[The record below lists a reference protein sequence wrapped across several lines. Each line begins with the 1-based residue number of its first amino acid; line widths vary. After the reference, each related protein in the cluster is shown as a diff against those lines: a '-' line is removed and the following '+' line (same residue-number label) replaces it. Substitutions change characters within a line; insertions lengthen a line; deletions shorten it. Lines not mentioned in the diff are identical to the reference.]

1 MAWPMVGAS
10 CVRKHTRPLNAGLDR
25 FFAILALLLV
35 SRRFGE
41 SLSMFQQCAFNYTV
55 ILLMAFF
62 SVSVVPAKAIENWK
76 GLITSQY
83 PIGFEISLKEAC
95 ENAAEQAKLDAMSL
109 AGCEKLSFRQVE
121 TCESSSDAERCAFF
135 QETFNAYDNCF
146 VAKYKLLERNAS
158 KLDLNQNL
166 VCEVA
171 AEISIRGFKNQHDPN
186 LIIQVDEGLN
196 RNFRTGD
203 EIIVRGKLS
212 QPSFVNVLAWYP
224 EIDQDHLYRLHSDEG
239 LETPRFTD
247 EFVLPPMTQTERWWA
262 EIPEGYARG
271 ESNEFM
277 IVLASKAP
285 FKVMQKEAR
294 ADFFRRLDEFG
305 RENWRIARYSYRIF
319 K

>member
-1 MAWPMVGAS
+1 MP
-10 CVRKHTRPLNAGLDR
+10 
-25 FFAILALLLV
+25 
-35 SRRFGE
+35 
-41 SLSMFQQCAFNYTV
+41 QQCAVKYIF
-55 ILLMAFF
+55 ILLMTFF
-62 SVSVVPAKAIENWK
+62 SVSVVPAEAIENWK
-76 GLITSQY
+76 GVISSQY
-83 PIGFEISLKEAC
+83 PIGFEISPKEAC
-95 ENAAEQAKLDAMSL
+95 ENATEQAKLDAMSL

-158 KLDLNQNL
+158 KLDPSQNL

-171 AEISIRGFKNQHDPN
+171 AEISVRGFKSQHDPN
-186 LIIQVDEGLN
+186 LIVQVDEGLN
-196 RNFRTGD
+196 RNFRAGD
-203 EIIVRGKLS
+203 EIIVRGELS

-224 EIDQDHLYRLHSDEG
+224 EIDQDHLYRLHSDED

-247 EFVLPPMTQTERWWA
+247 GFMLPPMTQTERWWA
-262 EIPEGYARG
+262 EIPKGYARE

-285 FKVMQKEAR
+285 FKVMPKEAR

-305 RENWRIARYSYRIF
+305 RENWRVARYSYRIF

>member
-1 MAWPMVGAS
+1 MILGKHCQDCKKPLSVG
-10 CVRKHTRPLNAGLDR
+10 LNRL
-25 FFAILALLLV
+25 FLNLALLLAGFR
-35 SRRFGE
+35 SGDA
-41 SLSMFQQCAFNYTV
+41 LSMPQQCAVKYIFA
-55 ILLMAFF
+55 LLMTFF
-62 SVSVVPAKAIENWK
+62 SVSAVPAEAIENWK
-76 GLITSQY
+76 GVISSQY
-83 PIGFEISLKEAC
+83 PIGFESSPKEAC

-121 TCESSSDAERCAFF
+121 TCESSGDTERCAFF

-146 VAKYKLLERNAS
+146 VAKYRLLERNAS
-158 KLDLNQNL
+158 KLDLSQNL

-171 AEISIRGFKNQHDPN
+171 AEISVRGFKNQHDPN
-186 LIIQVDEGLN
+186 LIVRVDQGLN
-196 RNFRTGD
+196 RNFRAGD
-203 EIIVRGKLS
+203 EIIVRGELS

-239 LETPRFTD
+239 LETPQFAD
-247 EFVLPPMTQTERWWA
+247 GFVLPPMTQTERWWA
-262 EIPEGYARG
+262 EIPEGYARE

-277 IVLASKAP
+277 IVLASKKP
-285 FKVMQKEAR
+285 FKVMPQEAR